1 MANLQSPWI
10 NVAAGVVGGLVL
22 GIGLARMIVSP
33 TVGAVAWTV
42 IGVIILWW
50 TLSDRRKSQ
59 RNTPESEAD
68 GKHTIE

>member
-1 MANLQSPWI
+1 MPDLRSPWV
-10 NVAAGVVGGLVL
+10 NVLAGVVGGVVL
-22 GIGLARMIVSP
+22 GIGLGRMVIFP
-33 TVGAVAWTV
+33 TVGAIAWTV

-50 TLSDRRKSQ
+50 ALSDRRKFQ